1 MKPRFCAVNLVLVA
15 KPDEKSHSLD
25 MAIYMRIT
33 ALAQRAGLLFALSAL
48 AACSTMNLP
57 DAPKTIGQPA
67 KAQPHYKIGSPYK
80 IDGHWYVPKV
90 DERYDEKGV
99 ASWYGDAFHGK
110 LTANGEIFDKRRLSA
125 AHKTLPLPTLVEVEN
140 LENGR
145 RITVRVNDRG
155 PFVDDRVIDLSHAAA
170 DELGFTGKGLA
181 RVRVRYLG
189 ETDVGALAALPGE
202 KSPTPMRVAQHNE
215 KRDDRKTAT
224 RPTAAAATAAD
235 PLGDLIAGA
244 TGTAAAATPTMS
256 PVIAPELWVEI
267 AMIQNLSDL
276 ESMRID
282 PNLGPV
288 TVQSDASTGGGQ
300 SLRIGPFI
308 DEAIAFASLSRV
320 QAAGFGAARI
330 IRSAGN

>member
-1 MKPRFCAVNLVLVA
+1 LIPGVNLVLVA
-15 KPDEKSHSLD
+15 KPGEKSHSLF
-25 MAIYMRIT
+25 MGIHMRIV
-33 ALAQRAGLLFALSAL
+33 ALAQRAGLLIAASVL
-48 AACSTMNLP
+48 AACSTLNLP
-57 DAPKTIGQPA
+57 DAPKTIGQPV

-80 IDGHWYVPKV
+80 IDGRWYVPKV
-90 DERYDEKGV
+90 DEGYEEVGV

-145 RITVRVNDRG
+145 RLTVRVNDRG
-155 PFVDDRVIDLSHAAA
+155 PFVGDRVIDLSHAAA
-170 DELGFTGKGLA
+170 DELGFSGKGLA

-189 ETDVGALAALPGE
+189 ETDVTALAALPGE
-202 KSPTPMRVAQHNE
+202 QSAKPARVAKRDETKPAMRPVAASAPTP
-215 KRDDRKTAT
+215 
-224 RPTAAAATAAD
+224 AAAAAD
-235 PLGDLIAGA
+235 PLADLIAGA
-244 TGTAAAATPTMS
+244 TGASAATTS
-256 PVIAPELWVEI
+256 PVIAPEMWVEL
-267 AMIQNLSDL
+267 AMISDLSDL

-288 TVQSDASTGGGQ
+288 TVQSDPRAGGGQ

-308 DEAIAFASLSRV
+308 DEAIAFVSLSRV

-330 IRSAGN
+330 IRSAGD

>member
-1 MKPRFCAVNLVLVA
+1 MGIHL
-15 KPDEKSHSLD
+15 
-25 MAIYMRIT
+25 RIA
-33 ALAQRAGLLFALSAL
+33 ALAQRAGLLFAASVL
-48 AACSTMNLP
+48 AACSTLNLP
-57 DAPKTIGQPA
+57 DAPKTIGQPV

-80 IDGHWYVPKV
+80 IDGRWYVPKV
-90 DERYDEKGV
+90 DEGYDEVGV

-145 RITVRVNDRG
+145 RLTVRVNDRG
-155 PFVDDRVIDLSHAAA
+155 PFVGDRVIDLSHAAA
-170 DELGFTGKGLA
+170 DELGFSGKGLA

-189 ETDVGALAALPGE
+189 ETDVTALAALPGE
-202 KSPTPMRVAQHNE
+202 QSARPVRVARREE
-215 KRDDRKTAT
+215 KKTAM
-224 RPTAAAATAAD
+224 RPVAASSGAAPD
-235 PLGDLIAGA
+235 PLADLIAGA
-244 TGTAAAATPTMS
+244 TSAGALTAS

-267 AMIQNLSDL
+267 AMIRDLSDL
-276 ESMRID
+276 ESMRLD

-288 TVQSDASTGGGQ
+288 TVQSSPSTGGGQ

-320 QAAGFGAARI
+320 HAAGFGAARI
-330 IRSAGN
+330 VRSAGN